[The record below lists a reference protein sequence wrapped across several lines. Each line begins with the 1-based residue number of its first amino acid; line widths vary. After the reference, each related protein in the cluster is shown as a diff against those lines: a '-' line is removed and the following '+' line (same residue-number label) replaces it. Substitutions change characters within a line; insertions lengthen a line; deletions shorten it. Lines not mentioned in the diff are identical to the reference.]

1 MPFSPLLRR
10 SLAAAVTL
18 VAAVAAT
25 LAASAVATADPGLQV
40 TARGWVTDTSHT
52 AFSPAATRA
61 ANGDVLVI
69 YNTDGDSIRG
79 ASVWLT
85 RSSDEGA
92 TWSTPTQVLRP
103 LWYSGGSSNASLGL
117 ATLRDGTILMPAS
130 ESIVHT
136 PYTDRESVTYV
147 LRSTDHGVTWSGAGS
162 PIRLPT
168 AMYYNATYGKVIE
181 LASGVVLLPV
191 WGAPSAPPTPGGVE
205 RSTPWQAG
213 VLRSFDGGR
222 TWSDYR
228 RIGIDD
234 VSPPAFSNPNGQWP
248 TNVTETSVA
257 QLRDGRLVALMRT
270 DTWLN
275 TGNRYFY
282 LSYSDDDGAT
292 WSEPR
297 GTLQQGTGHALST
310 APCTASLPGTRTKLL
325 LGSNDPATSGLLTR
339 VSYDAGATWRGG
351 VVLQDPAGATGGY
364 SIYPDFVPL
373 SGNRV
378 LAIYGR
384 VQSGGPTRVAW
395 NMLQDQTGSA
405 CTDEL
410 DAADADARARLGLHL
425 MRADHAGWPWP
436 FGRRATVSTATN
448 TLSGMLPALAQLM
461 NCQEAGLTVW
471 KNGVQLSPSATLTA
485 SGVVDG
491 DTLTIRGTAPT
502 GNVRTGWTEFDRH
515 PVYGRIFG
523 WDTSCA
529 QRPMALDYRQ
539 RSLGLDV
546 TLRSGQSI
554 SSISLRD
561 SDGSSR
567 LTAGDYA
574 VWTSADNDTWTPVSG
589 WTLSAAT
596 SGGRLVHTF
605 RGLALTQRYVKISQR
620 YADTAYTFVLDDLRS
635 DVTVT
640 VTP

>member
-1 MPFSPLLRR
+1 M
-10 SLAAAVTL
+10 
-18 VAAVAAT
+18 
-25 LAASAVATADPGLQV
+25 
-40 TARGWVTDTSHT
+40 
-52 AFSPAATRA
+52 
-61 ANGDVLVI
+61 
-69 YNTDGDSIRG
+69 
-79 ASVWLT
+79 
-85 RSSDEGA
+85 
-92 TWSTPTQVLRP
+92 
-103 LWYSGGSSNASLGL
+103 
-117 ATLRDGTILMPAS
+117 
-130 ESIVHT
+130 
-136 PYTDRESVTYV
+136 
-147 LRSTDHGVTWSGAGS
+147 
-162 PIRLPT
+162 
-168 AMYYNATYGKVIE
+168 
-181 LASGVVLLPV
+181 
-191 WGAPSAPPTPGGVE
+191 
-205 RSTPWQAG
+205 
-213 VLRSFDGGR
+213 LRSFDGGR

-248 TNVTETSVA
+248 TNVTETSIA

-282 LSYSDDDGAT
+282 LSYSSDDGAT

-325 LGSNDPATSGLLTR
+325 LGSNDPATGGLLTR

-384 VQSGGPTRVAW
+384 VPSSGPTRVAW
-395 NMLQDQTGSA
+395 NMLQDQTGGA
-405 CTDEL
+405 CSDEM

-425 MRADHAGWPWP
+425 MRADYAGWPWP

-471 KNGVQLSPSATLTA
+471 KNGVQLSPSATLA
-485 SGVVDG
+485 SSGVVDG

-502 GNVRTGWTEFDRH
+502 GIVRTGWTEFDRY
-515 PVYGRIFG
+515 PAYGRIFG

-529 QRPMALDYRQ
+529 MRPIALDYRQ
-539 RSLGLDV
+539 RSVGLDV
-546 TLRSGQSI
+546 ALRSGQSI

-561 SDGSSR
+561 SDASTR
-567 LTAGDYA
+567 LTAADYQL
-574 VWTSADNDTWTPVSG
+574 WTSADNDTWTPVSG
-589 WTLSAAT
+589 LDA
-596 SGGRLVHTF
+596 
-605 RGLALTQRYVKISQR
+605 QR
-620 YADTAYTFVLDDLRS
+620 DDLRRPS
-635 DVTVT
+635 HAHLQRTCA
-640 VTP
+640 